1 MASVLLQYVKQKRA
15 QLASLGEWT
24 HINCLRPGAVE
35 RVEDDMLTHL
45 IYSPS
50 AKKKAPPKGS
60 QSRLLDAVDQ
70 IMDDDARSLS
80 RDDLPGGS
88 VSFLFERTTKAI
100 ANDEDAEDE

>member
-45 IYSPS
+45 IYSPC
-50 AKKKAPPKGS
+50 AKKASPKGS

-70 IMDDDARSLS
+70 IMDDDAWSLS